1 MAKIELTDK
10 QIETIIWELSQGV
23 IGDGGAYD
31 KMLKRIIAKIKDQ
44 IE

>member
-1 MAKIELTDK
+1 MAKIELTNK

-31 KMLKRIIAKIKDQ
+31 KALKKIISKIKGQ
-44 IE
+44 VK